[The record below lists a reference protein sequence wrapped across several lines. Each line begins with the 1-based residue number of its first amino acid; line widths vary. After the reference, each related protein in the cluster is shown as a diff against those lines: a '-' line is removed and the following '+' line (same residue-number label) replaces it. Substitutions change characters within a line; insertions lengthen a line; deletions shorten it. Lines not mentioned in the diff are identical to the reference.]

1 MQNQVDYQTIY
12 EAMKNV
18 QDFNFMNY
26 SYNSW
31 FESLKVELF
40 KAFDEVTTIDMRS
53 YDQMELLMDESYVG
67 VVTEK
72 DGRLYPYM
80 CLAIKVKYGYYDAN
94 SKKFRIS
101 EAGGARFGVK
111 LTPFNCM
118 LDKLGE
124 NTGGIYSG
132 ADEQLTMKWRH
143 ILNSSNSRWE
153 DGFRAY
159 LDKIK
164 GDKLLSIKEMMGVK
178 FKQLNEEKNAMTKKT
193 EDEYTTELEA
203 ISIE

>member
-31 FESLKVELF
+31 FEALKVELF

-94 SKKFRIS
+94 SVSVTWKLNPPIRKTL
-101 EAGGARFGVK
+101 FGFK
-111 LTPFNCM
+111 
-118 LDKLGE
+118 
-124 NTGGIYSG
+124 GIN
-132 ADEQLTMKWRH
+132 W
-143 ILNSSNSRWE
+143 ILQE
-153 DGFRAY
+153 G
-159 LDKIK
+159 
-164 GDKLLSIKEMMGVK
+164 
-178 FKQLNEEKNAMTKKT
+178 
-193 EDEYTTELEA
+193 
-203 ISIE
+203 